1 MWRKYFKL
9 KGLVPGRVVTQR
21 FGALDFSGKV
31 SVETC
36 KALYEDDF
44 PYLEIT
50 EKGKQELYESEVEAS
65 DPVFELLPDASE
77 NPEKLKVS
85 KPLKRTKQKRTSR
98 QK

>member
-9 KGLVPGRVVTQR
+9 KRLVPGRVVTQR
-21 FGALDFSGKV
+21 FGALDFSGEI

-50 EKGKQELYESEVEAS
+50 EKGKQELYGSEVEAS
-65 DPVFELLPDASE
+65 DPVFEPLPDAKVE
-77 NPEKLKVS
+77 PEKEKVS
-85 KPLKRTKQKRTSR
+85 QPTKKTRRKRTNRDK
-98 QK
+98 